1 MIKKTTQVEA
11 NLGNEIVDVCA
22 LRLRDMSDTIE
33 EESAG
38 LLTLLFFS
46 GAAGPSIQGVS
57 SMSMDTGVDSCNV
70 ASLFSIVPVSC
81 PRNLPRVLFRVS
93 RVVEAL

>member
-1 MIKKTTQVEA
+1 MQVEA
-11 NLGNEIVDVCA
+11 NLGNEIVDVGA

-33 EESAG
+33 KERVG

-46 GAAGPSIQGVS
+46 GIAGPSIQGVS
-57 SMSMDTGVDSCNV
+57 SMSMDAGVDSCNV
-70 ASLFSIVPVSC
+70 APLFSVVPVSC
-81 PRNLPRVLFRVS
+81 PRNLPRVLSRVR